1 MRTLGLLGGMS
12 AESTTYYYQTLNRLV
27 RERLGPMHSAE
38 VVIWSIDFA
47 PMAEL
52 QARGDWEAAGAELV
66 KAAQALERAG
76 AQALMIGANTMHVCA
91 PQVEAAVGIPLI
103 HIADATGEA
112 IKALSCSKPL
122 LLGTRYTMKMGFYT
136 DRLATMGISASV
148 PDADDRARLHA
159 IIYDELVQ
167 GVVTEASKAE
177 VLAMIARS
185 TGADSVIF
193 GCTEIGLL
201 ISASDLALPVVDT
214 AIVHAEAGV
223 AFALG
228 D

>member
-52 QARGDWEAAGAELV
+52 QARGNWDAAGAELV
-66 KAAQALERAG
+66 KVAQALERAG
-76 AQALMIGANTMHVCA
+76 AEALMIGANTMHVCA

-103 HIADATGEA
+103 HIADATGGA
-112 IKALSCSKPL
+112 IKALGCSKPL
-122 LLGTRYTMKMGFYT
+122 LLGTRYTMEMGFYT
-136 DRLATMGISASV
+136 DRLAAMGISASV

-167 GVVTEASKAE
+167 GLVTEVSKTE

-185 TGADSVIF
+185 VEADSVIF

-201 ISASDLALPVVDT
+201 ISPEDLALPVVDT

-223 AFALG
+223 AFSMG
-228 D
+228 V

>member
-47 PMAEL
+47 PMSEL
-52 QARGDWEAAGAELV
+52 QARGDWEAAGSELV
-66 KAAQALERAG
+66 KLAQALERAG
-76 AQALMIGANTMHVCA
+76 AEALMIGANTMHVCA

-112 IKALSCSKPL
+112 IKALGCSRPL
-122 LLGTRYTMKMGFYT
+122 LLGTRYTMEMGFYT
-136 DRLATMGISASV
+136 DRLAAMGISASV
-148 PDADDRARLHA
+148 PDADHRARLHA

-177 VLAMIARS
+177 VLDMIARAA
-185 TGADSVIF
+185 GADSVIF

-201 ISASDLALPVVDT
+201 ISAADLVLPVVDT

-223 AFALG
+223 AFSLG
-228 D
+228 V

>member
-1 MRTLGLLGGMS
+1 
-12 AESTTYYYQTLNRLV
+12 V
-27 RERLGPMHSAE
+27 RERLGPMHSAQ

-52 QARGDWEAAGAELV
+52 QAKGDWAAAGAELV
-66 KAAQALERAG
+66 KVAQALERAG
-76 AQALMIGANTMHVCA
+76 AEALMIGANTMHVCA
-91 PQVEAAVGIPLI
+91 PEVEAAVGIPLI

-112 IKALSCSKPL
+112 IKALGCSKPL
-122 LLGTRYTMKMGFYT
+122 LLGTRYTMEMGFYT
-136 DRLATMGISASV
+136 DRLAAMGISASV
-148 PDADDRARLHA
+148 PEAEDRARLHA

-167 GVVTEASKAE
+167 GVVTRASKAE
-177 VLAMIARS
+177 VLAMIARAA
-185 TGADSVIF
+185 GADSVIF

-201 ISASDLALPVVDT
+201 ISASDLELPVVDT

-223 AFALG
+223 AFSLS